1 MLRKCPQPPV
11 PFLGQ
16 QAPPPP
22 TQPVSTPGITQLPPN
37 NSIAENS
44 GIPGPLPTVPVQGSQ
59 LPLAAG
65 NSGINGSVPTLPV
78 SQAIGNPPMPG
89 IPPVSVQGF
98 PKIGALGVS
107 GGEASQSVDDD
118 FADFQEAS
126 TPAAGKFTG
135 LNIYLK

>member
-1 MLRKCPQPPV
+1 MLRKCPQPPI

-16 QAPPPP
+16 QAPPLP

-37 NSIAENS
+37 SSVA
-44 GIPGPLPTVPVQGSQ
+44 LPTVPVQGSQ

-89 IPPVSVQGF
+89 IPPVSVLGF
-98 PKIGALGVS
+98 LGIGALGVS
-107 GGEASQSVDDD
+107 GGEASRSVDDD

>member
-1 MLRKCPQPPV
+1 MLRKCPQPPI

-22 TQPVSTPGITQLPPN
+22 SQPGITQLPPN
-37 NSIAENS
+37 SSVAENS

-89 IPPVSVQGF
+89 IQPVSGQGF
-98 PKIGALGVS
+98 PGAGALSVS
-107 GGEASQSVDDD
+107 GGEASQSMDDD
-118 FADFQEAS
+118 FADFQEAP
-126 TPAAGKFTG
+126 TPAAGKLTC
-135 LNIYLK
+135 LSII